1 MTAFLKVKLAVF
13 GGYWRLLDGIGAF
26 WRTLVFSFVI
36 LEIKVSILGR
46 ICSTL
51 TPYRKTKTTIVLG
64 LALDRKGW
72 WFHQAY
78 SVKPQ
83 SQNPKTL

>member
-36 LEIKVSILGR
+36 LEIKVSIR
-46 ICSTL
+46 NR
-51 TPYRKTKTTIVLG
+51 PEDFYPRKTVINHL
-64 LALDRKGW
+64 
-72 WFHQAY
+72 
-78 SVKPQ
+78 
-83 SQNPKTL
+83 